1 MRSIT
6 IPFWVGADIW
16 VSALEL
22 GSQAKPAG
30 LAQLWSLVGWGLL
43 AKGPGPK
50 PIAPTSSPRN
60 KWPN

>member
-6 IPFWVGADIW
+6 IPFRVGEDIW

-22 GSQAKPAG
+22 GSQATSAG
-30 LAQLWSLVGWGLL
+30 PAQLWSLVGWGLF
-43 AKGPGPK
+43 AKGLGPK
-50 PIAPTSSPRN
+50 PMAPMSSPRN